1 MSDALVQSIA
11 EQNWLLRRAT
21 ERIEIAFIKAV
32 RQSIENPA
40 VVLLELEDPTAQWI
54 IRTTVRE
61 AEAERMI
68 ERCRGQDITP
78 IALWRMT
85 ADEAADLLPPDHE
98 AAIHGLRRW
107 ATCGPP
113 GMFPVVVVGRGGIG
127 LIAFPIPESWR
138 QKK

>member
-1 MSDALVQSIA
+1 MTDALAQAIA
-11 EQNWLLRRAT
+11 EQNWMLRRAT
-21 ERIEIAFIKAV
+21 EQVEVAYLKAV
-32 RQSIENPA
+32 RQSIENPT
-40 VVLLELEDPTAQWI
+40 VVLLELEDATAQQI

-98 AAIHGLRRW
+98 AAMHGLRTW

-113 GMFPVVVVGRGGIG
+113 GMFPVVVVGRGAIG
-127 LIAFPIPESWR
+127 LIPFPIPES
-138 QKK
+138 